1 MNLENK
7 CIHKY
12 NLLLMQFYIYFF
24 VCVALIQPICLPQL
38 PNIKNMDM
46 ANSLSFIA
54 GEWRGPTQFLGIY
67 YEINIIHIHKNY
79 NDCVLFR
86 SLYFIDLI

>member
-7 CIHKY
+7 CIHEY
-12 NLLLMQFYIYFF
+12 NLLLLQFNIYLF

-46 ANSLSFIA
+46 ENSFLLIA
-54 GEWRGPTQFLGIY
+54 GWGPTRYKGIY
-67 YEINIIHIHKNY
+67 YEINIIHIHKIY
-79 NDCVLFR
+79 YYWVL
-86 SLYFIDLI
+86 LNHCILLI